1 MLLILLTAILL
12 GSFGLLTLIDRLL
25 GGGRIEV
32 GLRGRI
38 ALAVLFLFTGLGHFL
53 VTEPMAGMLPSWV
66 PGRKAIVL
74 VTGVLELAGAAGLLI
89 PGFARLA
96 GGALIVFLVLV
107 FPANVFAALN
117 RIDLGG
123 HGAGPMYLLVRIPFQ
138 LLLIGWTYWFAAR
151 CEQ

>member
-1 MLLILLTAILL
+1 
-12 GSFGLLTLIDRLL
+12 
-25 GGGRIEV
+25 
-32 GLRGRI
+32 
-38 ALAVLFLFTGLGHFL
+38 
-53 VTEPMAGMLPSWV
+53 MAGMLPSWV

-138 LLLIGWTYWFAAR
+138 LLLIGWTYWFAVR